1 MLLYALEFV
10 SSQLLSGFGYFML
23 NACNMIAFAIV
34 DNMPL
39 GHNTH
44 LYWLL
49 LLLQRNIHRIQR
61 VNEKRNQ
68 EYNTLISFLLK
79 MAMSGKDS
87 SSRGSNGKKRR
98 TEALWLIT

>member
-44 LYWLL
+44 LYS

-87 SSRGSNGKKRR
+87 SSRGSNGKKKKN
-98 TEALWLIT
+98 

>member
-44 LYWLL
+44 LYS

-87 SSRGSNGKKRR
+87 SSRGSNGKKK
-98 TEALWLIT
+98 EELKHFG

>member
-49 LLLQRNIHRIQR
+49 LLLQRNIQTKTKSRIQYSYFFSIENGHVWKR
-61 VNEKRNQ
+61 QQQQGIEWEK
-68 EYNTLISFLLK
+68 
-79 MAMSGKDS
+79 
-87 SSRGSNGKKRR
+87 KKN
-98 TEALWLIT
+98 

>member
-49 LLLQRNIHRIQR
+49 LQRNIHRIQR

-87 SSRGSNGKKRR
+87 SRGSNGKKRR

>member
-44 LYWLL
+44 LYWL
-49 LLLQRNIHRIQR
+49 QRNIHRIQR

-87 SSRGSNGKKRR
+87 SSRGSNGKKKKN
-98 TEALWLIT
+98 